1 MAEDWGLNAWFAD
14 GEEKKNP
21 KRGDTTLK
29 NAGYI
34 VQLREELT
42 RRLQN
47 IGVSGKKVKGIET
60 HLDDQSHYEKKAIEA
75 AKAAKFS
82 EKEAEL
88 YTGFF
93 SKPQRDRNYVEWEK
107 VKKQWEELDKKI
119 FASTRRDIQSY
130 IDSYNKAT
138 KFIIQ
143 AENKALEEEEES
155 KEVRDMSWLS
165 EMIGKCDEMIAIIN
179 KADPSFKKN
188 KLRNR

>member
-14 GEEKKNP
+14 GEQKKNP

-34 VQLREELT
+34 VQLREELSK
-42 RRLQN
+42 RLTN
-47 IGVSGKKVKGIET
+47 TGGSGKKVKGMET
-60 HLDDQSHYEKKAIEA
+60 HLDDQSHYWDKAVGA
-75 AKAAKFS
+75 VKAAKFS
-82 EKEAEL
+82 EKDAEL
-88 YTGFF
+88 YIGFF
-93 SKPQRDRNYVEWEK
+93 SKPQRDRNHQEWEK
-107 VKKQWEELDKKI
+107 EKKQWEELDKKI
-119 FASTRRDIQSY
+119 YTATRRDIQSY

-143 AENKALEEEEES
+143 AENKVLEEQEEG

-179 KADPSFKKN
+179 KADPSFKTN